1 MTLRKADWTRYL
13 RDPRAMKDCYK
24 IEMIYRTARGLQ
36 EYSWADWKKEHY
48 SRVRY
53 FKDYARHAEQHL
65 EIKSYFR
72 EDPWIDM
79 GGSG

>member
-24 IEMIYRTARGLQ
+24 IEMIDRTARGLQ
-36 EYSWADWKKEHY
+36 EDSWADWKKEHY

-53 FKDYARHAEQHL
+53 FKDDARHAEQHL

>member
-24 IEMIYRTARGLQ
+24 IEMIDRTAKGLQ

-48 SRVRY
+48 KRNRNI
-53 FKDYARHAEQHL
+53 KDYAQHAEQHL